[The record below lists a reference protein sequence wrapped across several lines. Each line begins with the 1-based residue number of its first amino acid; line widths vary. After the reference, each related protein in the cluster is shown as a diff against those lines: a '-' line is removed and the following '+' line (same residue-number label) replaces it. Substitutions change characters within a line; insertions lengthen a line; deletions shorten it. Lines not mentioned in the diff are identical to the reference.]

1 MLNMEK
7 RKFMD
12 SVGLYIHVPFCKMK
26 CYYCDFPSFSG
37 KESSMTDYAKALSKE
52 IDIMCKDKKIR
63 TIFIGGGTPTYLS
76 LDGWKIIK
84 KSIDKL
90 ENENL
95 EFTIEG
101 NPRTFSEDK
110 LELFK
115 NMGVN
120 RISLGL
126 QAWQQEHLSS
136 LGRIHT
142 LEDFTK
148 TFNLLRSYGFNNINV
163 DLMFGLPNHTIAQWR
178 ETLEQVIKLDPEHIS
193 AYGLIIEEGT
203 HFYALHEKNQLVLPE
218 EDLERQMYEEA
229 IEIFKNNGY
238 VQYEISN
245 FSKKNKECIHNLI
258 YWNLEPYIGC
268 GSSAHSYSD
277 GVRYRN
283 EENIEKYILR
293 MNNEN
298 NAIVEKH
305 KNKREENIEEFMFL
319 GLRKTNGV
327 SISEFEE
334 RFKED
339 IYTIY
344 GDIISKYKSLN
355 LLNVY
360 NGRMFLTSKGIEI
373 SNTIMAEFLL

>member
-1 MLNMEK
+1 MKE
-7 RKFMD
+7 RKSMD
-12 SVGLYIHVPFCKMK
+12 SVGLYIHIPFCKMK

-37 KESSMTDYAKALSKE
+37 KESSMTDYAEALSKE
-52 IDIMCKDKKIR
+52 IDIMCKNKKIK

-84 KSIDKL
+84 ESIDKL
-90 ENENL
+90 QGEKI

-101 NPRTFSEDK
+101 NPKTFSKEK

-115 NMGVN
+115 SMGVN

-142 LEDFTK
+142 LEDFTN
-148 TFNLLRSYGFNNINV
+148 TFNLLRSYGFRNINV
-163 DLMFGLPNHTIAQWR
+163 DLMFGLPNQNINQWR
-178 ETLEQVIKLDPEHIS
+178 ETLEQVIKLNPEHIS

-203 HFYALHEKNQLVLPE
+203 HFHTLDEKNLLVLPG

-229 IEIFKNNGY
+229 IDILKENEYI
-238 VQYEISN
+238 QYEISN

-258 YWNLEPYIGC
+258 YWNLESYIGC
-268 GSSAHSYSD
+268 GSSSHSYYD

-293 MNNEN
+293 MESEN
-298 NAIVEKH
+298 TAIVEEY
-305 KNKREENIEEFMFL
+305 KNSKKENMEEFMFL
-319 GLRKTNGV
+319 GLRKIQGV
-327 SISEFEE
+327 NILEFEQ
-334 RFKED
+334 RFNEN
-339 IYTIY
+339 IYNIY
-344 GDIISKYKSLN
+344 GEIISKYEKLN
-355 LLNVY
+355 LLKVY
-360 NGRMFLTSKGIEI
+360 NEKIFLTPKGIEI
-373 SNTIMAEFLL
+373 SNTIMSEFLL